1 MSKVAG
7 IKLTEGNRE
16 IAELGDPNR
25 PTQLGEQFAELY
37 DNEWTDAME
46 ELDNAGD
53 EKSNI
58 NTLKNIVEARN

>member
-1 MSKVAG
+1 
-7 IKLTEGNRE
+7 
-16 IAELGDPNR
+16 
-25 PTQLGEQFAELY
+25 LY

-46 ELDNAGD
+46 ELNNAGD

>member
-1 MSKVAG
+1 M
-7 IKLTEGNRE
+7 KLTEGNRE

-25 PTQLGEQFAELY
+25 PTQLGAKFAELY

-46 ELDNAGD
+46 ELDNSGD